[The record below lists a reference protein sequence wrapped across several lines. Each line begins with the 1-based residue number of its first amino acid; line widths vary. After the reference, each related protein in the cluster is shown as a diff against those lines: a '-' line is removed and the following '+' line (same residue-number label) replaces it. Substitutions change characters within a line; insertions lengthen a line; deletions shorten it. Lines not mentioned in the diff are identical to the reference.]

1 MEEEKQ
7 DKTSIDK
14 PKRDEKGRLLPGYTA
29 NPNGGPTMTEEEKII
44 RKATKKVIEAY
55 EDKLAGMLPQLE
67 PVLRKK
73 ALSGDMMAI
82 KEVHDRVMGKAVQR
96 IGNPDG
102 SNLFPPQEKREKAK
116 EAIDNYLENDHPR
129 NNIGERPP
137 NEESAIPLQPTE

>member
-67 PVLRKK
+67 PVLREK

-82 KEVHDRVMGKAVQR
+82 KEVHDRVMGKPLQR

-102 SNLFPPQEKREKAK
+102 SSIKINILPEIAK
-116 EAIDNYLENDHPR
+116 QNGVTNPSTIDD
-129 NNIGERPP
+129 
-137 NEESAIPLQPTE
+137 SAGQA